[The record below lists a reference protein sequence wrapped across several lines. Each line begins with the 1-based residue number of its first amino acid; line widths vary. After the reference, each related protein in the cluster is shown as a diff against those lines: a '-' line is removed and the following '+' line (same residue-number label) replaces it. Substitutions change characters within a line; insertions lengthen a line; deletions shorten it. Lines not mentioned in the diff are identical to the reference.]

1 MRTRPDKKWPGKYS
15 RFVLSKSI
23 KNLLSFLVIS
33 PPKMRYSSLCIGG
46 EGQFVR
52 ARLRHRGFTLTEY
65 TSRNAQEQPSS
76 SMRYLVMRGEN
87 HWLASHQ
94 QHVRNMARVSLSL
107 SVLRNL
113 SLFLYVLVDWYQLRY
128 HDTPHRHGFL
138 NSGTSH
144 MRSPH
149 FSRSTDDRGKIDR
162 TPIL

>member
-23 KNLLSFLVIS
+23 KNLLSFLVI
-33 PPKMRYSSLCIGG
+33 
-46 EGQFVR
+46 FVAEMGIFFVMYLR
-52 ARLRHRGFTLTEY
+52 RRFMQTRLRHRGFTLTEY

-94 QHVRNMARVSLSL
+94 QHVRNMACISPSL

-113 SLFLYVLVDWYQLRY
+113 SFSACWW
-128 HDTPHRHGFL
+128 T
-138 NSGTSH
+138 GTSYDTTIH
-144 MRSPH
+144 IIIVLFATAARYAHVFRASH
-149 FSRSTDDRGKIDR
+149 DR
-162 TPIL
+162 

>member
-23 KNLLSFLVIS
+23 KNLLSFLVILS
-33 PPKMRYSSLCIGG
+33 PKWEYFSLRVCGGGRFMRT
-46 EGQFVR
+46 
-52 ARLRHRGFTLTEY
+52 RLRHRGFTLTEY

-94 QHVRNMARVSLSL
+94 QHVRNMACISPSL

-113 SLFLYVLVDWYQLRY
+113 SFSACWW
-128 HDTPHRHGFL
+128 T
-138 NSGTSH
+138 GTSYDTTIH
-144 MRSPH
+144 IIIVFFATAARSARVFRASH
-149 FSRSTDDRGKIDR
+149 DR
-162 TPIL
+162 